1 MAINQHERR
10 RFVDTKDNNL
20 LLRQKKIWL
29 TDQLRKVT
37 R

>member
-29 TDQLRKVT
+29 MDQFRKVT